1 MTDENTTAD
10 SGAEQ
15 KPVDNTNISVM
26 DLANRR
32 LGEMNS
38 EPKAEEESELIADE
52 SNEETQKRLLRKL
65 KKPKKR
71 TQGLI

>member
-15 KPVDNTNISVM
+15 KPVDNTNISVT

-32 LGEMNS
+32 LGEMTP
-38 EPKAEEESELIADE
+38 EPKAEEES
-52 SNEETQKRLLRKL
+52 K
-65 KKPKKR
+65 
-71 TQGLI
+71 G